1 MCEMETKFH
10 NNKLLR
16 YGYTTGSCA
25 AGAAKA
31 AAQLLLTGKPVEEV
45 RIMTP
50 RGVPLT
56 LEVLDPVLEAGIAS
70 CAVQKDG
77 GDDPDATSGLMIC
90 ATVRPIPEGV
100 RIDGGPGVGRVT
112 KPGLDQP
119 VGAAA
124 INHVPRQMIEEAVR
138 EVLGDTPS
146 GLEVV
151 ISVPGGEEVGKRTF
165 NPHLGIV
172 GGISILGT
180 SGIVEPMSEQAL
192 MDTTRVELN
201 MRRAQGDTDLLLTV
215 GNYGDD
221 FATYNL
227 GLSLT
232 GRIKCSNFIGQTLSD
247 AISLGFRQV
256 LLIGHIG
263 KLVKLGAGIMN
274 THSAQGDA
282 RMEILLSCALRQG
295 ASLEALHQLDACIT
309 TEAAREELRRF
320 DLLEET
326 MEELGRRIENQL
338 DRRFGRFLELGVLVF
353 SGQKEA
359 GKILC
364 RCGRAEEFLEKWRG
378 KA

>member
-1 MCEMETKFH
+1 MEEKKFH
-10 NNKLLR
+10 NSKLLR

-25 AGAAKA
+25 AAAAKA
-31 AAQLLLTGKPVEEV
+31 AAQMLQTGQPVSQV
-45 RIMTP
+45 RIVTP
-50 RGVPLT
+50 SGVPLT
-56 LEVLDPVLEAGIAS
+56 LDVLDPVLGVDSAS
-70 CAVQKDG
+70 CAIRKDG
-77 GDDPDATSGLMIC
+77 GDDPDATSGLLIY
-90 ATVRPIPEGV
+90 ATVRPIPQGI

-124 INHVPRQMIEEAVR
+124 INHVPRQMIEAAVAEALQGASGGM
-138 EVLGDTPS
+138 EVI
-146 GLEVV
+146 

-180 SGIVEPMSEQAL
+180 SGFVEPMSEQAL
-192 MDTTRVELN
+192 VDTTRVELN
-201 MRRAQGDTDLLLTV
+201 MCRAGGATDLLLTV

-221 FATYNL
+221 FASCKL
-227 GLSLT
+227 GLSLA

-247 AISLGFRQV
+247 AISLGFRRV

-282 RMEILLSCALRQG
+282 RMEILVSCALARG
-295 ASLEALHQLDACIT
+295 ASLEALRAVAACIT
-309 TEAAREELRRF
+309 TEAALEELRRF
-320 DLLEET
+320 GLLEET
-326 MEELGRRIENQL
+326 MKELGERIGQQL

-359 GKILC
+359 GEILC
-364 RCGRAEEFLEKWRG
+364 RCGRVEAFLEEWRRNP
-378 KA
+378 

>member
-1 MCEMETKFH
+1 MEEKKFH
-10 NNKLLR
+10 NSKLLR

-25 AGAAKA
+25 AAAAKA
-31 AAQLLLTGKPVEEV
+31 AAQMLRTGQPVSQV
-45 RIMTP
+45 RIVTP
-50 RGVPLT
+50 SGVPLT
-56 LEVLDPVLEAGIAS
+56 LDVLDPVLGEDSAS
-70 CAVQKDG
+70 CAIRKDG
-77 GDDPDATSGLMIC
+77 GDDPDATSGLLIY
-90 ATVRPIPEGV
+90 ATVRPIPQGI

-124 INHVPRQMIEEAVR
+124 INHVPRQMIEAAVAEALQGASGGM
-138 EVLGDTPS
+138 EVI
-146 GLEVV
+146 

-192 MDTTRVELN
+192 VDTTRVELN
-201 MRRAQGDTDLLLTV
+201 MCRAGGATDLLLTV

-221 FATYNL
+221 FASCKL
-227 GLSLT
+227 GLSLA

-247 AISLGFRQV
+247 AISLGFRRV

-263 KLVKLGAGIMN
+263 TLVKLGAGIMN

-282 RMEILLSCALRQG
+282 RMEILVSCALARG
-295 ASLEALHQLDACIT
+295 ASLEALRAVVACIT
-309 TEAAREELRRF
+309 TEAALEELRRF
-320 DLLEET
+320 GLLEET
-326 MEELGRRIENQL
+326 MKELGERIGQQL

-359 GKILC
+359 GEILC
-364 RCGRAEEFLEKWRG
+364 RCGRVGAFLEEWR
-378 KA
+378 KTP

>member
-1 MCEMETKFH
+1 MDEKKFH
-10 NNKLLR
+10 NSKLLR

-25 AGAAKA
+25 AAAAKA
-31 AAQLLLTGKPVEEV
+31 AAQMLQTGQPVSQV
-45 RIMTP
+45 RIVTP
-50 RGVPLT
+50 SGVPLT
-56 LEVLDPVLEAGIAS
+56 LDVLDPVLGVDSAS
-70 CAVQKDG
+70 CAIRKDG
-77 GDDPDATSGLMIC
+77 GDDPDATSGLLIY
-90 ATVRPIPEGV
+90 ATVRPIPQGI

-124 INHVPRQMIEEAVR
+124 INHVPRQMIEAAVAEALQGASGGM
-138 EVLGDTPS
+138 EVI
-146 GLEVV
+146 

-192 MDTTRVELN
+192 VDTTRVELN
-201 MRRAQGDTDLLLTV
+201 MCRAGGATDLLLTV

-221 FATYNL
+221 FASCKL
-227 GLSLT
+227 GLSLA

-247 AISLGFRQV
+247 AISLGFRRV

-282 RMEILLSCALRQG
+282 RMEILVSCALARG
-295 ASLEALHQLDACIT
+295 ASLEALRAVAACIT
-309 TEAAREELRRF
+309 TEAALEELRRF
-320 DLLEET
+320 GLLEET
-326 MEELGRRIENQL
+326 MKELGERIGQQL

-359 GKILC
+359 GEILC
-364 RCGRAEEFLEKWRG
+364 RCGRVEAFLEEWRRNP
-378 KA
+378 

>member
-1 MCEMETKFH
+1 MEEKKFH
-10 NNKLLR
+10 NSKLLR

-25 AGAAKA
+25 AAAAKA
-31 AAQLLLTGKPVEEV
+31 AAQMLRTGQPVSQV
-45 RIMTP
+45 RIVTP
-50 RGVPLT
+50 SGVPLT
-56 LEVLDPVLEAGIAS
+56 LDVLDPVLGEDSAS
-70 CAVQKDG
+70 CAIRKDG
-77 GDDPDATSGLMIC
+77 GDDPDATSGLLIY
-90 ATVRPIPEGV
+90 ATVRPIPQGI

-124 INHVPRQMIEEAVR
+124 INHVPRQMIEAAVAEALQGASGGM
-138 EVLGDTPS
+138 EVI
-146 GLEVV
+146 

-192 MDTTRVELN
+192 VDTTRVELN
-201 MRRAQGDTDLLLTV
+201 MCRAGGATDLLLTV

-221 FATYNL
+221 FASCKL
-227 GLSLT
+227 GLSLA

-247 AISLGFRQV
+247 AISLGFRRV

-282 RMEILLSCALRQG
+282 RMEILVSCALARG
-295 ASLEALHQLDACIT
+295 ASLEALRAVVACIT
-309 TEAAREELRRF
+309 TEAALEELRRF
-320 DLLEET
+320 GLLEET
-326 MEELGRRIENQL
+326 MKELGERIGQQL

-359 GKILC
+359 GENLC
-364 RCGRAEEFLEKWRG
+364 RCGRVGAFLEEWR
-378 KA
+378 KTP

>member
-1 MCEMETKFH
+1 MEEKKFH
-10 NNKLLR
+10 NSKLLR

-25 AGAAKA
+25 AAAAKA
-31 AAQLLLTGKPVEEV
+31 AAQMLQTGQPVSQV
-45 RIMTP
+45 RIVTP

-56 LEVLDPVLEAGIAS
+56 LDVLDPVLGVDSAS
-70 CAVQKDG
+70 CAIRKDG
-77 GDDPDATSGLMIC
+77 GDDPDATSGLLIY
-90 ATVRPIPEGV
+90 ATVRPIPQGI

-124 INHVPRQMIEEAVR
+124 INHVPRQMIEAAVAEALQGASGGM
-138 EVLGDTPS
+138 EVI
-146 GLEVV
+146 

-192 MDTTRVELN
+192 VDTTRVELN
-201 MRRAQGDTDLLLTV
+201 MCRAGGATDLLLTV

-221 FATYNL
+221 FASCKL
-227 GLSLT
+227 GLSLA

-247 AISLGFRQV
+247 AISLGFRRV

-282 RMEILLSCALRQG
+282 RMEILVSCALARG
-295 ASLEALHQLDACIT
+295 ASLEALRAVAACIT
-309 TEAAREELRRF
+309 TEAALEELRRF
-320 DLLEET
+320 GLLEET
-326 MEELGRRIENQL
+326 MKELGERIGQQL

-359 GKILC
+359 GEILC
-364 RCGRAEEFLEKWRG
+364 RCGRVEAFLEEWRRNP
-378 KA
+378 

>member
-1 MCEMETKFH
+1 MEEKKFH
-10 NNKLLR
+10 NSKLLR

-25 AGAAKA
+25 AAAAKA
-31 AAQLLLTGKPVEEV
+31 AAQMLRTGQPVSQV
-45 RIMTP
+45 RIVTP
-50 RGVPLT
+50 SGVPLT
-56 LEVLDPVLEAGIAS
+56 LDVLDPVLGEDSAS
-70 CAVQKDG
+70 CAIRKDG
-77 GDDPDATSGLMIC
+77 GDDPDATSGLLIY
-90 ATVRPIPEGV
+90 ATVRPIPQGI

-124 INHVPRQMIEEAVR
+124 INHVPRQMIEAAVAEALQGASGGM
-138 EVLGDTPS
+138 EVI
-146 GLEVV
+146 

-192 MDTTRVELN
+192 VDTTRVELN
-201 MRRAQGDTDLLLTV
+201 MCRAGGATDLLLTV

-221 FATYNL
+221 FASCKL
-227 GLSLT
+227 GLSLA

-247 AISLGFRQV
+247 AISLGIRRV

-282 RMEILLSCALRQG
+282 RMEILVSCALARG
-295 ASLEALHQLDACIT
+295 ASLEALRAVVACIT
-309 TEAAREELRRF
+309 TEAALEELRRF
-320 DLLEET
+320 GLLEET
-326 MEELGRRIENQL
+326 MKELGERIGQQL

-359 GKILC
+359 GEILC
-364 RCGRAEEFLEKWRG
+364 RCGRVGAFLEEWR
-378 KA
+378 KTP

>member
-1 MCEMETKFH
+1 MEEKKFH
-10 NNKLLR
+10 NSKLLR

-25 AGAAKA
+25 AAAAKA
-31 AAQLLLTGKPVEEV
+31 AAQMLRTGQPVSQV
-45 RIMTP
+45 RIVTP
-50 RGVPLT
+50 SGVPLT
-56 LEVLDPVLEAGIAS
+56 LDVLDPVLGEDSAS
-70 CAVQKDG
+70 CAIRKDG
-77 GDDPDATSGLMIC
+77 GDDPDATSGLLIY
-90 ATVRPIPEGV
+90 ATVRPIPQGI

-124 INHVPRQMIEEAVR
+124 INHVPRQMIEAAVAEALQGASGGM
-138 EVLGDTPS
+138 EVI
-146 GLEVV
+146 
-151 ISVPGGEEVGKRTF
+151 ISVPGGEKVGKRTF

-192 MDTTRVELN
+192 VDTTRVELN
-201 MRRAQGDTDLLLTV
+201 MCRAGGATDLLLTV

-221 FATYNL
+221 FASCKL
-227 GLSLT
+227 GLSLA

-247 AISLGFRQV
+247 AISLGFRRV

-282 RMEILLSCALRQG
+282 RMEILVSCALARG
-295 ASLEALHQLDACIT
+295 ASLEALRAVVACIT
-309 TEAAREELRRF
+309 TEAALEELRRF
-320 DLLEET
+320 GLLEET
-326 MEELGRRIENQL
+326 MKELGERIGQQL

-359 GKILC
+359 GEILC
-364 RCGRAEEFLEKWRG
+364 RCGRVGAFLEEWR
-378 KA
+378 KTP

>member
-1 MCEMETKFH
+1 MEEKKFH
-10 NNKLLR
+10 NSKLLR

-25 AGAAKA
+25 AAAAKA
-31 AAQLLLTGKPVEEV
+31 AAQMLQTGQPVSQV
-45 RIMTP
+45 RIVTP
-50 RGVPLT
+50 SGVPLT
-56 LEVLDPVLEAGIAS
+56 LDVLDPVLGVDSAS
-70 CAVQKDG
+70 CAIRKDG
-77 GDDPDATSGLMIC
+77 GDDPDATSGLLIY
-90 ATVRPIPEGV
+90 ATVRPIPQGIRV
-100 RIDGGPGVGRVT
+100 DGGPGVGRVT

-124 INHVPRQMIEEAVR
+124 INHVPRQMIEAAVAEALQGASGGM
-138 EVLGDTPS
+138 EVI
-146 GLEVV
+146 

-192 MDTTRVELN
+192 VDTTRVELN
-201 MRRAQGDTDLLLTV
+201 MCRAGGATDLLLTV

-221 FATYNL
+221 FASCKL
-227 GLSLT
+227 GLSLA

-247 AISLGFRQV
+247 AISLGFRRV

-282 RMEILLSCALRQG
+282 RMEILVSCALARG
-295 ASLEALHQLDACIT
+295 ASLEALRAVAACIT
-309 TEAAREELRRF
+309 TEAALEELRRF
-320 DLLEET
+320 GLLEET
-326 MEELGRRIENQL
+326 MKELGERIGQQL

-359 GKILC
+359 GEILC
-364 RCGRAEEFLEKWRG
+364 RCGRVEAFLEEWRRNP
-378 KA
+378 

>member
-1 MCEMETKFH
+1 M
-10 NNKLLR
+10 L
-16 YGYTTGSCA
+16 G
-25 AGAAKA
+25 AG
-31 AAQLLLTGKPVEEV
+31 T
-45 RIMTP
+45 
-50 RGVPLT
+50 
-56 LEVLDPVLEAGIAS
+56 AS
-70 CAVQKDG
+70 CAIRKDG
-77 GDDPDATSGLMIC
+77 GDDPDATSGLLIY
-90 ATVRPIPEGV
+90 ATVRPIPAGV

-138 EVLGDTPS
+138 EVLGDAPG
-146 GLEVV
+146 GLEV
-151 ISVPGGEEVGKRTF
+151 ILSVPGGEEVGKRTF

-221 FATYNL
+221 FATCKL
-227 GLSLT
+227 GLSLA

-247 AISLGFRQV
+247 AISLGFRRV

-274 THSAQGDA
+274 THSAQADA
-282 RMEILLSCALRQG
+282 RMEILLSCALAGG
-295 ASLEALHQLDACIT
+295 ASLEALQAVAASLT
-309 TEAAREELRRF
+309 TEAALEALRRF
-320 DLLEET
+320 DLLESA
-326 MEELGRRIENQL
+326 MEELEKRIENQL

-359 GKILC
+359 GEILC

>member
-1 MCEMETKFH
+1 M
-10 NNKLLR
+10 
-16 YGYTTGSCA
+16 
-25 AGAAKA
+25 
-31 AAQLLLTGKPVEEV
+31 
-45 RIMTP
+45 
-50 RGVPLT
+50 
-56 LEVLDPVLEAGIAS
+56 
-70 CAVQKDG
+70 
-77 GDDPDATSGLMIC
+77 
-90 ATVRPIPEGV
+90 RPIPAGV

-138 EVLGDTPS
+138 EVLGDAPG
-146 GLEVV
+146 GLEV
-151 ISVPGGEEVGKRTF
+151 ILSVPGGEEVGKRTF

-221 FATYNL
+221 FATCKL
-227 GLSLT
+227 GLSLA

-247 AISLGFRQV
+247 AISLGFRRV

-274 THSAQGDA
+274 THSAQADA
-282 RMEILLSCALRQG
+282 RMEILLSCALAGG
-295 ASLEALHQLDACIT
+295 ASLEALQAVAASLT
-309 TEAAREELRRF
+309 TEAALEALRRF
-320 DLLEET
+320 DLLESA
-326 MEELGRRIENQL
+326 MEELEKRIENQL
-338 DRRFGRFLELGVLVF
+338 DRRFGRFLVLGVLVF

-359 GKILC
+359 GEILC

>member
-1 MCEMETKFH
+1 MEEKKFH
-10 NNKLLR
+10 NSKLLR

-25 AGAAKA
+25 AAAAKA
-31 AAQLLLTGKPVEEV
+31 AAQMLLGGRVVDHV
-45 RIMTP
+45 RLVTP
-50 RGVPLT
+50 SGVPLD
-56 LEVLDPVLEAGIAS
+56 LEVLDPVVGQERAS
-70 CAVQKDG
+70 CAIQKDG
-77 GDDPDATSGLMIC
+77 GDDPDATSGLLIY
-90 ATVRPIPEGV
+90 ATVRRLPQGI
-100 RIDGGPGVGRVT
+100 RIDGGQGVGRVT

-124 INHVPRQMIEEAVR
+124 INHVPRQMIREAVA
-138 EVLGDTPS
+138 EVMGDVP
-146 GLEVV
+146 GGMEVI
-151 ISVPGGEEVGKRTF
+151 ISVPQGEAVGKRTF

-192 MDTTRVELN
+192 VDTTRVELK
-201 MRRAQGDTDLLLTV
+201 MRRAGGRTDLLLTV

-221 FATYNL
+221 FASCKL
-227 GLSLT
+227 GLSLA

-247 AISLGFRQV
+247 AISLGFRRV

-282 RMEILLSCALRQG
+282 RMEILLSCALDRG
-295 ASLEALHQLDACIT
+295 ASLEALRTVSTCIT
-309 TEAAREELRRF
+309 TEAALEELRRF
-320 DLLEET
+320 GLLEET
-326 MEELGRRIENQL
+326 MKELETRIEKQL

-359 GKILC
+359 GEILC
-364 RCGRAEEFLEKWRG
+364 RCGRAEEFLEEWRENP
-378 KA
+378 

>member
-1 MCEMETKFH
+1 MEEKKFH
-10 NNKLLR
+10 NSKLLR

-25 AGAAKA
+25 AAAAKA
-31 AAQLLLTGKPVEEV
+31 AAQMLRTGQPVSQV
-45 RIMTP
+45 RIVTP
-50 RGVPLT
+50 SGVPLT
-56 LEVLDPVLEAGIAS
+56 LDVLDPVLGEDSAS
-70 CAVQKDG
+70 CAIRKDG
-77 GDDPDATSGLMIC
+77 GDDPDATSGLLIY
-90 ATVRPIPEGV
+90 ATVRPIPQGIRV
-100 RIDGGPGVGRVT
+100 DGGPGVGRVT

-124 INHVPRQMIEEAVR
+124 INHVPRQMIEAAVAEALQGASGGM
-138 EVLGDTPS
+138 EVI
-146 GLEVV
+146 

-192 MDTTRVELN
+192 VDTTRVELN
-201 MRRAQGDTDLLLTV
+201 MCRAGGATDLLLTV

-221 FATYNL
+221 FASCKL
-227 GLSLT
+227 GLSLA

-247 AISLGFRQV
+247 AISLGFRRV

-282 RMEILLSCALRQG
+282 RMEILVSCALARG
-295 ASLEALHQLDACIT
+295 ASLEALRAVAACIT
-309 TEAAREELRRF
+309 TEAALEELRRF
-320 DLLEET
+320 GLLEET
-326 MEELGRRIENQL
+326 MKELGERMGQQL

-359 GKILC
+359 GEILC
-364 RCGRAEEFLEKWRG
+364 RCGRVGAFLEEWR
-378 KA
+378 KTP